1 MATRRIM
8 ARWWY
13 LRQTG
18 RQRTTSLSRLPRG
31 RNLRV
36 VRDEG
41 QLSPGRRG
49 GLERKKRR
57 ELTGWCSGRRGSC
70 PAPRRWRIGR
80 RRRRGGETGPST
92 GLRRPRP
99 ARGPRRPPRPPRR
112 SPRRR
117 PFVERR
123 TPTAVARSPPR
134 PPPPPPPPARSG
146 PGNAACAGRRSR
158 RQEDRP
164 TCRPSSPR
172 RPREPGAS
180 APASRRTPPP
190 HATFRQRRCQRSSEG
205 FFVVGEGLR
214 IATENKPS
222 APGSCALNRLL
233 AK

>member
-99 ARGPRRPPRPPRR
+99 ARGPRRPTGTSGTAVDARTAAAAASVSAPP
-112 SPRRR
+112 PL
-117 PFVERR
+117 RR
-123 TPTAVARSPPR
+123 TSYANSAARVAVTSHRHTAPTSRGARR
-134 PPPPPPPPARSG
+134 
-146 PGNAACAGRRSR
+146 
-158 RQEDRP
+158 DRLH
-164 TCRPSSPR
+164 RLR
-172 RPREPGAS
+172 RPRAVVQGMPHLVQRGSLTKKQHTFLATRLTCWPTL
-180 APASRRTPPP
+180 APTRGQTD
-190 HATFRQRRCQRSSEG
+190 
-205 FFVVGEGLR
+205 V
-214 IATENKPS
+214 
-222 APGSCALNRLL
+222 
-233 AK
+233 